1 MDISNA
7 CYCAQLANAKS
18 ELAKKFYLRFLRG
31 YLLIDDIK
39 I

>member
-1 MDISNA
+1 MGISNA

-18 ELAKKFYLRFLRG
+18 EQAKILDIRSFHG

-39 I
+39 T